1 MNEAKAQMDTTAGSL
16 RFAALADA
24 ALSQATYRGLETPA
38 VRPEADVR
46 RVAWWRVRGLQRA
59 AHLPLLLGVLALNG
73 AVLLIKAQHPHAS
86 VPFWIYSLPL
96 LTAIVLGM
104 TGVGCRRAVRMAR
117 AARLP
122 GQRMR
127 YTLLHSYASE
137 TPWLVLFDEAED
149 DDAKPLGMLPLRYGP
164 LRNRFRELPSPV
176 GKAALAGRLLAG
188 AIAIPWIEGRPV
200 WPESGFRPL
209 DLGDPQHLRAL
220 SEMLRPE

>member
-1 MNEAKAQMDTTAGSL
+1 MTINADIL

-24 ALSQATYRGLETPA
+24 ALSQATYRGLETPG

-59 AHLPLLLGVLALNG
+59 AHLPLLFGVLVLNG
-73 AVLLIKAQHPHAS
+73 AVLLIKAQHPQGG

-96 LTAIVLGM
+96 LTAIVFG
-104 TGVGCRRAVRMAR
+104 TAGVGCRRAVRMAR

-122 GQRMR
+122 GKRMR

-137 TPWLVLFDEAED
+137 APWLVLFDEAED
-149 DDAKPLGMLPLRYGP
+149 GDAKPLGMLPLRYGP
-164 LRNRFRELPSPV
+164 LRDRFRELPPPV
-176 GKAALAGRLLAG
+176 GKAALSGGLLAG
-188 AIAIPWIEGRPV
+188 VIAVPWIEGRAV
-200 WPESGFRPL
+200 WPESGFRPV
-209 DLGDPQHLRAL
+209 DLGDHRHLRAL